1 MGSIEI
7 KVVNSEIVRSQL
19 RLVAAQSPK
28 AVVLALNRA
37 IENTKNEGV
46 RGALSLYY
54 VKRAD
59 INHGLTIKR
68 ASIGN
73 LQASF
78 KSKGARLTLDSFRV
92 VSVKRGVP
100 VQVSVKKDGG
110 DKQLHTPYFGWLG
123 KSRSGIFKRVEDGAY
138 PIHTVFGVSAPQM
151 IGEETLLAKLE
162 NFSNRK
168 LEERLYHELSR
179 LGGLK

>member
-7 KVVNSEIVRSQL
+7 KVINSEVVRSQL

-73 LQASF
+73 LEASF
-78 KSKGARLTLDSFRV
+78 KSKGPRLTLDSFRV

-100 VQVSVKKDGG
+100 VQVSVKKEGG
-110 DKQLHTPYFGWLG
+110 DKQLYTPYFGHLG
-123 KSRSGIFKRVEDGAY
+123 KGIFKRVEDGAY
-138 PIHTVFGVSAPQM
+138 PIHTKYGVAVPQM

-162 NFSNRK
+162 SFSNRK